1 MVFSLVD
8 RIRSAVLLQQ
18 EQAATNFFTRVDDV
32 RDFVANQVPDA
43 GVEITLKMTCFGAE
57 RLTADNGTRVTL
69 VDFDAHGV
77 FESVQNDLSD
87 LNAVNRKPF
96 IVQVTVWDAKKRVG
110 SPRTVPMQYRPGAVY
125 EFRQVHGVGFYAD
138 IPKGSVQMEEGA
150 TERIVQRAAPILK
163 RKPDRELTGR
173 KFKARSLAVE
183 VDEDEAKDDDH
194 DTGGSGATSGGASGA
209 TSGGASAKAPR
220 TRGVA
225 APRS

>member
-1 MVFSLVD
+1 MVFSLID

-18 EQAATNFFTRVDDV
+18 EQAATNFLTRVDDV

-43 GVEITLKMTCFGAE
+43 GVEIAQKMTCF
-57 RLTADNGTRVTL
+57 
-69 VDFDAHGV
+69 V

-110 SPRTVPMQYRPGAVY
+110 SPRTVPMQFRPGAVY
-125 EFRQVHGVGFYAD
+125 EFRQVHDVGFYAD

-163 RKPDRELTGR
+163 RKPDRERTGR
-173 KFKARSLAVE
+173 KFEARCLAME

-209 TSGGASAKAPR
+209 TCGGASAKAPR

-225 APRS
+225 ASRS